1 MTARRHTWQYPT
13 AKRQRT
19 TAKLIY
25 EAISDSKETI
35 LDSNVAIFDSD
46 VTTLDRF
53 VAILD
58 SEVASPGV
66 IFTSSRLFEPILD
79 SINNV

>member
-1 MTARRHTWQYPT
+1 M
-13 AKRQRT
+13 RQGT
-19 TAKLIY
+19 TAMLIY
-25 EAISDSKETI
+25 EAIFDSNETI

-58 SEVASPGV
+58 SEVASQGV
-66 IFTSSRLFEPILD
+66 IFTFMQASEPILD